1 MEHDPIWLPRVLVDA
16 MHYAQLDEHGG
27 SHGLRDANAL
37 EAALARPRQ
46 KQTYDPG
53 VDLADLAAAYSF
65 ALARSH
71 PYTDGNNR
79 VAFVAAAVFL
89 ELNGL
94 DVDRDDAEVITAMTA
109 LADGSLGEDALAQ
122 WFRDAMV
129 PLPPPSDRSTT
140 G

>member
-1 MEHDPIWLPRVLVDA
+1 MEHDPTWLSRVLVDA

-53 VDLADLAAAYSF
+53 VDLADLADLAAAYSF

-71 PYTDGNNR
+71 PYADGNKR
-79 VAFVAAAVFL
+79 IAFLAASVFL
-89 ELNGL
+89 ELNGY
-94 DVDRDDAEVITAMTA
+94 DVDRDDAEVIAVMTA
-109 LADGSLGEDALAQ
+109 LADGSFGEEPLAQ

-129 PLPPPSDRSTT
+129 PLPP
-140 G
+140 

>member
-46 KQTYDPG
+46 KHSYDPS
-53 VDLADLAAAYSF
+53 VDLADLAAAYAF

-71 PYTDGNNR
+71 PYTDGNKR
-79 VAFVAAAVFL
+79 TAFLAAAVFL
-89 ELNGL
+89 DLNGY
-94 DVDRDDAEVITAMTA
+94 DIDRDDAEVIAAMTA
-109 LADGSLGEDALAQ
+109 LADGSLAEEALAR
-122 WFRDAMV
+122 WLRDAMA
-129 PLPPPSDRSTT
+129 PLPRT
-140 G
+140 

>member
-1 MEHDPIWLPRVLVDA
+1 VLVDA

-71 PYTDGNNR
+71 PYTDGNKR
-79 VAFVAAAVFL
+79 IAFVAAAVFL
-89 ELNGL
+89 ELNGY
-94 DVDRDDAEVITAMTA
+94 DVDRDDAEVIAAMTA
-109 LADGSLGEDALAQ
+109 LADGSFGEVALAQ
-122 WFRDAMV
+122 WFREAMV
-129 PLPPPSDRSTT
+129 PFPPDSQSLAIGTT
-140 G
+140 P